1 MSPLLFVS
9 SELAGDLIFSSVL
22 VRDFDPSLASA
33 EENLVN
39 YHRKLVFQCVQDGS
53 HRLT

>member
-9 SELAGDLIFSSVL
+9 SELAGDLTFSSVL

-39 YHRKLVFQCVQDGS
+39 YHRKLVCQCAQDGS